1 MKIVVLDG
9 HVANPGDLSWDAF
22 AALGDLTVYERTS
35 PDEIIERAAGADAVF
50 INKVV
55 LDKAV
60 IDSLPDLRFIGVFA
74 TGYNNIDIAAAAE
87 RGVTVCNVPGY
98 SGASVAQMVFALL
111 LEITNKVS
119 LYNNSVHNGDWANCK
134 DFSYSLGAT
143 EELDGLT
150 MGIYGFGDIGSRVGR
165 IATALGMNVISPT
178 SKPADKLPSWLERV
192 SFDEMLARADVISI
206 NAPLTET
213 TRGLFNADV
222 ISRMK
227 QGAILINT
235 SRGPIV
241 DEKALAEALRSGH
254 LKAAAIDVMTQEPPQ
269 ADNPLLAPELRDRIV
284 ITPHVAWQSV
294 AARRRLLD
302 ISASN
307 LRSFI
312 NGTPVNVVSC

>member
-9 HVANPGDLSWDAF
+9 HVANPGDLSWDAL
-22 AALGDLTVYERTS
+22 ASLGDLTVYERTA
-35 PDEIIERAAGADAVF
+35 PEEVIERAAGADAVF
-50 INKVV
+50 VNKIV

-60 IDSLPDLRFIGVFA
+60 IDSLPSLWFIGVFA
-74 TGYNNIDIAAAAE
+74 TGYNNIDIAAAGA
-87 RGVTVCNVPGY
+87 RGITVCNVPGY
-98 SGASVAQMVFALL
+98 SGASVAQTVFALL

-119 LYNNSVHNGDWANCK
+119 LYNRSVHDGDWANCI
-134 DFSYSLGAT
+134 DFSYSLGPT
-143 EELDGLT
+143 EELDGMT
-150 MGIYGFGDIGSRVGR
+150 MGIYGFGDIGCRVGR

-178 SKPADKLPSWLERV
+178 SKPADKLPSWLEQV
-192 SFDEMLARADVISI
+192 SFDGMLSRADVISI

-213 TRGLFNADV
+213 TKGLFNADV

-235 SRGPIV
+235 ARGPIV
-241 DEKALAEALRSGH
+241 DEHALADALRSGH
-254 LKAAAIDVMTQEPPQ
+254 LGAAAIDVMTQEPPR
-269 ADNPLLAPELRDRIV
+269 ADNPLLAPDLHERVI
-284 ITPHVAWQSV
+284 ITPHIAWQSV

-312 NGTPVNVVSC
+312 NGTPVNVVS